1 MHSRGTQSATGI
13 ETQPVV
19 EVDAESDQ
27 DIVQALELHSQHL
40 RLTQVI
46 LADGSDQN
54 NELVHERQWLLHPS
68 NGTLSLSGNLFLL
81 EDLAQGA
88 GKVFIKREPLPGA
101 RPVPTPC
108 DLQVVPE
115 KGGGF
120 KLSLMQTKGCT
131 AQTWT
136 VLDYKGDYCERIRV
150 MQDWQRNQRPK
161 TVGHALPRLLSNTWG
176 DRSRDSRVEDRFIKA
191 EIAAAHRL
199 GVEVVQLDDGWQ
211 KGTSSNSAK
220 AAELGGVWEGFW
232 NADPNF
238 WVPHPE
244 RFRHG
249 LRPVVDEAQS
259 WGIKIGLWFAPDSWN
274 DFSNWRRDADRVLE
288 LFHSLGVEHF
298 KIDGIN
304 AKTELALRN
313 LHSFFSAVVEGSHGA
328 IILDIDI
335 TAGTRPGYFG
345 AMEGGLLY
353 VENRYTDW
361 HNYWP
366 HHTLRNLWKLSRWI
380 DPRRLRMEFLN
391 NARNADRYIDDPLS
405 PAQYAPDTLF
415 ATVMFSN
422 PLGWFEVSNLPGFYI
437 ESASRLIRIWK
448 EHREN
453 LFRGTIIPIGK
464 EPDGFAYTGFMS
476 VSEARD
482 YGYILLFRELHP
494 GNCATITIPAI
505 GPGDYTWGILA
516 SEGSIEVHDKTLTV
530 SIPKPLGFLFAR
542 FTRK

>member
-1 MHSRGTQSATGI
+1 MHSRGTQSTTGI
-13 ETQPVV
+13 ETHPVV

-27 DIVQALELHSQHL
+27 EIIQALELHSQHL

-54 NELVHERQWLLHPS
+54 NELVLERQWLLHPS

-81 EDLAQGA
+81 EDLAQESGRL
-88 GKVFIKREPLPGA
+88 FIKRAPLPGA
-101 RPVPTPC
+101 RPIPSAC
-108 DLQVVPE
+108 DLQVVPD
-115 KGGGF
+115 KGCGF
-120 KLSLMQTKGCT
+120 KLSLMQAKGCT
-131 AQTWT
+131 AETWT
-136 VLDYKGDYCERIRV
+136 ALDYRGDCVERMRV

-161 TVGHALPRLLSNTWG
+161 TAGHALPRFLSNTWG
-176 DRSRDSRVEDRFIKA
+176 DRSRDSRIQENFIKA

-220 AAELGGVWEGFW
+220 AAQLGGVWEGFW
-232 NADPNF
+232 KTDPNF
-238 WVPHPE
+238 WDPHPE
-244 RFRHG
+244 RFPHG
-249 LRPVVDEAQS
+249 LKPVLDEASS
-259 WGIKIGLWFAPDSWN
+259 WGIKIGLWFVPDSWN

-313 LHSFFSAVVEGSHGA
+313 LHSFFGAVLEGSQGA

-391 NARNADRYIDDPLS
+391 NARNAERYNDDPLS

-422 PLGWFEVSNLPGFYI
+422 PLGWFEVSNLPGPYI
-437 ESASRLIRIWK
+437 ESASRLIRTWK
-448 EHREN
+448 EHREA
-453 LFRGTIIPIGK
+453 LFSGTILPIGN

-476 VSEARD
+476 VSEACD
-482 YGYILLFRELHP
+482 YGYVLLFRELHP
-494 GNCATITIPAI
+494 ENCTTISIPAI
-505 GPGDYTWGILA
+505 GPGDYTFEILA
-516 SEGSIEVHDKTLTV
+516 SEGSIEVHDKTLTA